1 MDGVVYQKDLGP
13 DSINIV
19 KKMERYNTDKSWH
32 RTDHEESSGFTPR
45 MALV

>member
-1 MDGVVYQKDLGP
+1 MAVVAYQKDLGP

-32 RTDHEESSGFTPR
+32 RTDDEE
-45 MALV
+45 